1 MKVSGHRKI
10 IGISFLLK
18 SLNAGI
24 PQAGEEKNKGGY
36 SQGLHSREDSGI
48 VLQISQKWQKW
59 ELGETDRRM
68 LLSTVAV
75 NIFVLL
81 LQKAVESFKIINI
94 NLLVAATCVSNYS
107 RR

>member
-18 SLNAGI
+18 SLNAVI

-81 LQKAVESFKIINI
+81 QKAVESFKIINI
-94 NLLVAATCVSNYS
+94 NLLVAATCISNYS
-107 RR
+107 RH